1 MKPLSRNGD
10 SYSIHTTP
18 SRYLNI
24 CKSTWNSN
32 ICSFAFLGYI
42 SGEFQRERCI
52 LGTVLAKFS
61 FAFVFTSPLGHGRGF
76 SWWREIV
83 PHKTCPAGRLNFV
96 SRESEENCKLRQ
108 TFLLFAQFAPSH
120 LFNTPHSSSNDWT
133 ALRNDYFT
141 PSDNILLVASAV
153 LWRGLQNGVNL
164 NSLQCTPDISPSP
177 CSYHRHY
184 AVGLSIWDSF
194 QCFKAGQVPAS
205 WYTLQA
211 RPSQ

>member
-18 SRYLNI
+18 FRGTYV
-24 CKSTWNSN
+24 STKALETQIYAALHLTGIFSN
-32 ICSFAFLGYI
+32 IHA
-42 SGEFQRERCI
+42 GEFQRERCM
-52 LGTVLAKFS
+52 LGTILAKFS

-133 ALRNDYFT
+133 VLRNDYFT
-141 PSDNILLVASAV
+141 PSDDIL
-153 LWRGLQNGVNL
+153 
-164 NSLQCTPDISPSP
+164 
-177 CSYHRHY
+177 
-184 AVGLSIWDSF
+184 
-194 QCFKAGQVPAS
+194 
-205 WYTLQA
+205 
-211 RPSQ
+211 